1 MAIPFAWPP
10 PSAPAAAW
18 ATLVYLGVFQI
29 GLAYVFF
36 TRAIRQVSALEAS
49 LLLLI
54 EPVLNPVW
62 TWLVHGEAP
71 GGYTLVGGAVIV
83 SATALRAATAP
94 RG

>member
-1 MAIPFAWPP
+1 M
-10 PSAPAAAW
+10 
-18 ATLVYLGVFQI
+18 
-29 GLAYVFF
+29 
-36 TRAIRQVSALEAS
+36 SALEAS

-54 EPVLNPVW
+54 EPVLSPVW